1 MRREDWDREAATFDH
16 DPDHGLADPLVRAA
30 WRELLVG
37 VLPHPPA
44 RIVDLGCGTGTLTR
58 LLVDEG
64 HAVDGMDISPEMISR
79 ARAKVPEARFVVGD
93 AARPAIE
100 PQSYDVV
107 LSRHVLWAMPEPA
120 EAFARWAELL
130 RPGGIAVLVEGR
142 WATGAGLSAEAT
154 ESIVRTACTEVDVV
168 HLSDSMYWG
177 RQIADER
184 YLVVG
189 RC

>member
-1 MRREDWDREAATFDH
+1 MRREDWDSEAAPFDS

-37 VLPHPPA
+37 VLPLPPA
-44 RIVDLGCGTGTLTR
+44 RVVDLGCGTGALTR
-58 LLVDEG
+58 LLFDEG
-64 HAVDGMDISPEMISR
+64 HAVDGIDI
-79 ARAKVPEARFVVGD
+79 
-93 AARPAIE
+93 
-100 PQSYDVV
+100 
-107 LSRHVLWAMPEPA
+107 
-120 EAFARWAELL
+120 
-130 RPGGIAVLVEGR
+130 
-142 WATGAGLSAEAT
+142 AGLSAEAT